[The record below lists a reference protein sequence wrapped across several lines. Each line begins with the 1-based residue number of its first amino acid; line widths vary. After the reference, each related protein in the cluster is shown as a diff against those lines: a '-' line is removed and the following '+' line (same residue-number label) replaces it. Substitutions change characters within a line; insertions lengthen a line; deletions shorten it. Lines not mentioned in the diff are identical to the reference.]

1 VTGRRGIVLAALV
14 AAAFTLVCVGSAGA
28 GSERSAA
35 PATASAL
42 HAQLATSAG
51 AASYLRTL
59 GIDPA
64 GVVVQRGDK
73 NYAGPACPG
82 RGWTCT
88 TSRRVLQLSSTGGT
102 NTATCLRAGSGSG
115 VTSQTCVI
123 VQSSTSGNNK
133 ATCTERATAAGA
145 SVVQDCKITQTA
157 GSGTNE
163 AIVEQTLTQGPS
175 CDVLPVP
182 NSQQQE
188 QASRQTAKVVQASP
202 AGAMSTNVTQNVI
215 QCTGTTTTG
224 AAAQRQSTF
233 QEFTIVQGPAG
244 FDPANPV
251 CTGKSGA
258 LEAHVSQTQ
267 RHGAH
272 ARSAVSGSQAQ
283 DADLIGNVDQCS
295 NSHAHY
301 SVVQRDDQRAF
312 APTTVAQDQNGPVRC
327 CSFQGT
333 NPADTCRIEQVGSQQ
348 GHALADQF
356 ESIIARAGTSGNCR
370 SDASVTQNG
379 VTNTNSESGSV
390 IVNDELAECQNG
402 NCGEPAET
410 ALTSLTPTATSSGG
424 TVTLSA
430 TLTRTDTS
438 AGVPG
443 LLVTLTLGTQ
453 SCTDTT
459 DSAGVASCSLVVDQ
473 PPGPVTLTATFAGN
487 DDFAPATASVPF
499 TIEKAATML
508 VYTGPT
514 SGKKGTSVTVSARL
528 TLNGAPVAGK
538 SVSFTLGSGA
548 SLLGTSSSTTG
559 LPSCTGNTNA
569 QGVAS
574 CSLRLPYS
582 TGTKT
587 LYVRFA
593 GDASFQPAATSVA
606 FVVRAY

>member
-1 VTGRRGIVLAALV
+1 MGRRGTALAVLAAI
-14 AAAFTLVCVGSAGA
+14 AATFVFVGGAGA
-28 GSERSAA
+28 GSERSHASTT
-35 PATASAL
+35 ATAL
-42 HAQLATSAG
+42 QKQLSTAAG
-51 AASYLRTL
+51 AATYLRSL
-59 GIDPA
+59 GVHPA
-64 GVVVQRGDK
+64 GVVVQRGK
-73 NYAGPACPG
+73 RNYAGPACPG
-82 RGWTCT
+82 PAWNCT
-88 TSRRVLQLSSTGGT
+88 SARRVLQVSAAGGT
-102 NTATCLRAGSGSG
+102 NSATCQRVGSGSG
-115 VTSQTCVI
+115 VTTQTCVI
-123 VQSSTSGNNK
+123 VQTSTGGNNK
-133 ATCTERATAAGA
+133 ASCVQRATAAGA
-145 SVVQDCKITQTA
+145 SVLQDCKITQTA

-182 NSQQQE
+182 NSQQE

-202 AGAMSTNVTQNVI
+202 AGAMSTNVTQNTT

-244 FDPANPV
+244 FDPENPV
-251 CTGKSGA
+251 CTGKSGSLDA
-258 LEAHVSQTQ
+258 RVVQTQ

-272 ARSAVSGSQAQ
+272 AQSAATGSQTQ
-283 DADLIGNVDQCS
+283 NADLIGNVDQCS
-295 NSHAHY
+295 TGLAHY

-312 APTTVAQDQNGPVRC
+312 APLAVTQDQTGPLRC

-333 NPADTCRIEQVGSQQ
+333 NPADTCTIEQVGSQQ
-348 GHALADQF
+348 GHALANQF
-356 ESIIARAGTSGNCR
+356 ESIIAGAATTGNCR

-390 IVNDELAECQNG
+390 ILNDELAECQNG

-410 ALTSLTPTATSSGG
+410 ALTSLTPTASASGG

-443 LLVTLTLGTQ
+443 LPVTLTLGTQ

-473 PPGPVTLTATFAGN
+473 PPGTVTLTATFEGN
-487 DDFAPATASVPF
+487 DNFAGATASVPF
-499 TIEKAATML
+499 TIAKSATTL

-514 SGKKGTSVTVSARL
+514 SGKKGTSVTVSAKL
-528 TLNGAPVAGK
+528 TANGSPVQGK
-538 SVSFTLGSGA
+538 QISFTLRTGS
-548 SLLGTSSSTTG
+548 SLLGTMSSSTG
-559 LPSCTGNTNA
+559 EPSCTGTTNA

-587 LYVRFA
+587 LAVRFA
-593 GDASFQPAATSVA
+593 GDSGFQSASTSVS
-606 FVVRAY
+606 FTIRAY